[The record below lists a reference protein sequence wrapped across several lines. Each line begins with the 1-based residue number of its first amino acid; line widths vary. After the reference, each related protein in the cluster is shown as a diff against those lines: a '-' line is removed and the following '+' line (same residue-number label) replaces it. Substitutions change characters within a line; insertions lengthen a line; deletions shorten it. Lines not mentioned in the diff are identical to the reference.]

1 MITPYIVPNP
11 RGPLPPRKNKGN
23 NIITMR
29 IHLSLMAAVAL
40 VGSVSAQS
48 TTQYFGID
56 GFQTSFTSRGG
67 ISSGSGEILQGF
79 HASHHRGVLENNG
92 NNTNAS
98 CSITSLRLITQ
109 DQNNTSQE
117 TFNWVVRAGD
127 DVNGPT
133 LGTGAGLIATTANI
147 TTPPPGANPNRIVAW
162 QLTSNLTTPINVGFC
177 DKFLSI
183 GTFLGTSSG
192 WTMDGQSNHT
202 SFSFGGGTPQ
212 RKHHNTWIDNG
223 TSGIE
228 HSWQI
233 LGTATAASNP
243 GSGRSWR
250 YWAGTNGAIMNLGCG
265 TNGNRTPTPGGYGMG
280 GMFPKTSNSA
290 SPLSFQARLNG
301 GSGMSGAASVAVLSL
316 IPSWQIP
323 VLVVPF
329 GSGARLYLPNLGATF
344 FFFGPAANGA
354 GVSVVPIAP
363 FVPSLGNTS
372 LATFPIQG
380 ALDTRATGIRLT
392 NGQAVTPQ

>member
-1 MITPYIVPNP
+1 MIKPHIVPNP

-40 VGSVSAQS
+40 VGSISAQS
-48 TTQYFGID
+48 TVQYFSID
-56 GFQTSFTSRGG
+56 GHTTSFTSRGG
-67 ISSGSGEILQGF
+67 ISSGNGEILQGF

-98 CSITSLRLITQ
+98 CTITTLQLVTQ

-117 TFNWVVRAGD
+117 TFNWVVRSGD
-127 DVNGPT
+127 DMNGPT
-133 LGTGAGLIATTANI
+133 TGTGAGLLMSTANI
-147 TTPPPGANPNRIVAW
+147 NTPPAGASPNRIVAW
-162 QLTSNLTTPINVGFC
+162 RITSTLATPFNVGFC
-177 DKFLSI
+177 DKFLSV
-183 GTFLGTSSG
+183 GTYLNNSSG

-202 SFSFGGGTPQ
+202 SFGSGA
-212 RKHHNTWIDNG
+212 RMHHNTWLDTG
-223 TSGIE
+223 TAGIE
-228 HSWQI
+228 HAWQI
-233 LGTATAASNP
+233 IGTATAASNP
-243 GSGRSWR
+243 GSTRSWR
-250 YWAGTNGAIMNLGCG
+250 YFVGTNGAVMNLGCG
-265 TNGNRTPTPGGYGMG
+265 TNGRGGYGMG
-280 GMFPKTSNSA
+280 GMYPKTSNSS
-290 SPLSFQARLNG
+290 SPLSFQAKLNG

-363 FVPSLGNTS
+363 FIPSLGNTS
-372 LATFPIQG
+372 LATFPFQG